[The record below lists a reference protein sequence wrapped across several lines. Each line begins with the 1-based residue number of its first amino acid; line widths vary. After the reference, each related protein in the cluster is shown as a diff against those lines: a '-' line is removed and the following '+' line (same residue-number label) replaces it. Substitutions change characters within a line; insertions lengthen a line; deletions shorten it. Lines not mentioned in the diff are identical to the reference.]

1 MMNRQSDKWME
12 GKESWSYESNEWI
25 DTVNKSVN
33 VRKSVTI
40 ITQTINKNADIYAIY
55 MLKKGGDG

>member
-1 MMNRQSDKWME
+1 M
-12 GKESWSYESNEWI
+12 I
-25 DTVNKSVN
+25 DRVMLVNKSVN

-40 ITQTINKNADIYAIY
+40 ITQTINKNADIYAIF